1 MTNKLHLATA
11 LCLALLCAPAA
22 ATEWGYSHGTEG
34 WGELDPA
41 FGTCTSGHQQSPID
55 IIQSKSGTPSGLAP
69 LNFHYATSTAF
80 GIDHLG
86 HTVQATVPAGNW
98 LSIGNKTYQLVQ
110 FHFHTPSENFLDG
123 EQYPLELHLVH
134 RAADN
139 TLAVVGVFFDQG
151 AADSQLQKLVA
162 VLPHEEGGHGAVTA
176 FNLRS
181 LVPNG
186 RIHRFKGSLTTPPCS
201 ENVAWH
207 VVSTR
212 KHASLQ
218 QLAAFSALFSGP
230 EFPGGNRRPTHS
242 LNGRAVTHR
251 NDD

>member
-11 LCLALLCAPAA
+11 LSLALLCSPAF
-22 ATEWGYSHGTEG
+22 ATEWGYEHGTEG

-41 FGTCTSGHQQSPID
+41 FATCTSGHQQSPVD
-55 IIQSKSGTPSGLAP
+55 VVQSKSTAPSTVPALHF
-69 LNFHYATSTAF
+69 NYATHAAF
-80 GIDHLG
+80 TIDHLG
-86 HTVQATVPAGNW
+86 HTVQATVPAGNS
-98 LSIGNKTYQLVQ
+98 LTIGSKVYQLVQ

-123 EQYPLELHLVH
+123 EQYPLELHMVH
-134 RAADN
+134 RASDN
-139 TLAVVGVFFDQG
+139 TLAVVGVFFDEG
-151 AADSQLQKLVA
+151 AADTQLQKLVA
-162 VLPHEEGGHGAVTA
+162 VLPHEEGQQGNVTA

-181 LVPNG
+181 LVPAG

-201 ENVAWH
+201 ENVSWH

-230 EFPGGNRRPTHS
+230 EFPGGNRRPVHS
-242 LNGRAVTHR
+242 LNGRAITHR
-251 NDD
+251 NGD